1 MSSNYRPF
9 SHDIVSANNKTQG
22 YLQNGGSVPKNE
34 LPLIS
39 RLVTL
44 EYESEVC
51 RFAFNLTK
59 PADVAIINKHGGYN
73 ITYPRLAHIGGE
85 ADPWRPV
92 TPLATLSVP
101 DVLNTT
107 STTSEPHI
115 LIQGAVHHWDENG
128 LFPNETTPT
137 LPPTPVAHTQ
147 KMEVSI
153 LMDWM
158 KEWNNRCS

>member
-1 MSSNYRPF
+1 MSL
-9 SHDIVSANNKTQG
+9 ANSETQWG
-22 YLQNGGSVPKNE
+22 YLQVGSTVPKTE

-39 RLVTL
+39 RLLTL

-51 RFAFNLTK
+51 RFAFNLTG
-59 PADVAIINKHGGYN
+59 PANVDAINKYGGRN

-128 LFPNETTPT
+128 LFPNQTTKN
-137 LPPTPVAHTQ
+137 LPPTPVAEAQ
-147 KMEVSI
+147 QMEVSI
-153 LMDWM
+153 IM
-158 KEWNNRCS
+158 EWLEEWHNTSGTA